1 MALLSRLPRAA
12 VAARGLTL
20 HSIAAFRGR
29 FPGPDST
36 LLSVASRISAL
47 PFEANFAQGFPALC
61 FEANLAKWISS
72 NVSETITPGG
82 SDASP
87 AAGQSSQAVRGKAR
101 PPWSRYTRFGE
112 RLKTN
117 IDALDIRVGEIT
129 GADAHPRSEELV
141 VQEVGVGEGETRT
154 VVSRFGRIFGKEDL
168 VGRRVVVLCNTKM
181 RKMLGVMS
189 NGLILCARDAALDI
203 VQLLEPPQRAVVGER
218 VQFGS
223 RVIKQGRPVT
233 PTTAS
238 RWKLWSEMQPLLK
251 TGPDGAVAYNGQ
263 IMYTKAGPVKAPKV
277 IKGSVTAL
285 VWRELKPEEAEAHAQ
300 RLQQSARAASNE
312 PAPAVL

>member
-1 MALLSRLPRAA
+1 MLHKIHGIGLQGLCELMPCVEAAAATHCMLLVMVLERHRAVGQANKIRSFFSSFPESKIYSSA
-12 VAARGLTL
+12 VAHG
-20 HSIAAFRGR
+20 H
-29 FPGPDST
+29 
-36 LLSVASRISAL
+36 
-47 PFEANFAQGFPALC
+47 Q
-61 FEANLAKWISS
+61 
-72 NVSETITPGG
+72 
-82 SDASP
+82 
-87 AAGQSSQAVRGKAR
+87 
-101 PPWSRYTRFGE
+101 
-112 RLKTN
+112 
-117 IDALDIRVGEIT
+117 
-129 GADAHPRSEELV
+129 
-141 VQEVGVGEGETRT
+141 
-154 VVSRFGRIFGKEDL
+154 
-168 VGRRVVVLCNTKM
+168 KM